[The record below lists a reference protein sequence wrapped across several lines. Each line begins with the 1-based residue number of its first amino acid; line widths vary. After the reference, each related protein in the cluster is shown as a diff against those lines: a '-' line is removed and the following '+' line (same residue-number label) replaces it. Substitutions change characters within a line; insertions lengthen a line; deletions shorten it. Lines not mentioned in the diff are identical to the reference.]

1 MNFKDDFNAQ
11 AGISRAIAWEMTS
24 HNYKQY
30 FDLLEERLPEMADK
44 GQAESLRIKLRILL
58 EMLGEPTTV
67 TT

>member
-1 MNFKDDFNAQ
+1 MNLKDDFQTQ
-11 AGISRAIAWEMTS
+11 AYISRGITYAMVDCPEY
-24 HNYKQY
+24 HK
-30 FDLLEERLPEMADK
+30 LLEACLPEMADK